1 MVRSDVQRTGSEG
14 RSVIVTILQQL
25 EQLGSRIARL
35 TADSRKVAPGVA
47 FAAYPGERQD
57 GRAFIPQAIERG
69 SDTVLWEREN
79 FRWRP
84 EWRVANLPVDQL
96 RDHVSE
102 IASAVYGHPSER
114 LLMLGVTGTN
124 GKTSVSHWLA
134 QCLTAHSKQT
144 AVLGTL
150 GNGFLDEL
158 ESAVN
163 TTPDAIELQERL
175 AAYRDRGA
183 SAVAMEVSSHGLS
196 QGRVNGVKFD
206 VAIFTN
212 LSRDHLDYH
221 GDMESY
227 GAAKA
232 KLFDMPNLRHAVI
245 NLDDTFGATL
255 AKRVAKNKVAVIGY
269 SLAEN
274 SAPTIATLL
283 ARDLQFSADGLT
295 FEVRSPWGEGIVKA
309 PVFGRFNA
317 YNVLAVLGGLIASE
331 IEFSTA
337 INLIAN
343 VKPVQ
348 GRMQRLGGGK
358 QPLIL
363 IDYAHTPD
371 ALEKTLVAARELVSG
386 GKLICVFGCG
396 GNRDKGKRPVMGE
409 IAERLADRVILTS
422 DNPRDEEPLTIL
434 KEIHAGMQRESQIV
448 ADRADA
454 ITQTVKQAESGDVI
468 LIAGKGHENYQEI
481 RSVRTPFSD
490 LEVAARAL
498 GEKS

>member
-1 MVRSDVQRTGSEG
+1 
-14 RSVIVTILQQL
+14 VTILQQL
-25 EQLGSRIARL
+25 EQLGTRITRL

-57 GRAFIPQAIERG
+57 GRTFIPQAIERG
-69 SDTVLWEREN
+69 GDAVLWEREN

-84 EWRVANLPVDQL
+84 DWRIANVAVDRL
-96 RDHVSE
+96 RDHVGE
-102 IASAVYGHPSER
+102 IASAVYGHPSEQ
-114 LLMLGVTGTN
+114 LWMLGVTGTN

-134 QCLTAHSKQT
+134 QCLSAHNKQT

-158 ESAVN
+158 EPAVN

-183 SAVAMEVSSHGLS
+183 ASVAMEVSSHGLA
-196 QGRVNGVKFD
+196 QGRVNGVQFD
-206 VAIFTN
+206 VALFTN

-232 KLFDMPNLRHAVI
+232 KLFDTPGLHYSVI
-245 NLDDTFGATL
+245 NLDDTFGSAL
-255 AKRVAKNKVAVIGY
+255 ARRLEGKKVSIIGFAIAA
-269 SLAEN
+269 SH
-274 SAPTIATLL
+274 SADIPTLL
-283 ARDLQFSADGLT
+283 GHDLQFSGDGLA
-295 FEVRSPWGEGIVKA
+295 FEVRSPWGNGTVKA

-317 YNVLAVLGGLIASE
+317 YNVLAVLGGLIASDVDFNE
-331 IEFSTA
+331 A
-337 INLIAN
+337 LNLIAQI
-343 VKPVQ
+343 KPVP
-348 GRMQRLGGGK
+348 GRMERRGGGNR
-358 QPLIL
+358 PLVL

-371 ALEKTLVAARELVSG
+371 ALEKTLTAARELVTQG
-386 GKLICVFGCG
+386 NLICVFGCG
-396 GNRDKGKRPVMGE
+396 GNRDKGKRPIMGE

-422 DNPRDEEPLTIL
+422 DNPRDEEPQTIL
-434 KEIHAGMQRESQIV
+434 AEIRAGMSRDCRIIPE
-448 ADRADA
+448 RADA
-454 ITQTVKQAESGDVI
+454 IVEAIAQAKAGDVI
-468 LIAGKGHENYQEI
+468 LVAGKGHENYQEI

-490 LEVAARAL
+490 LDVAARAL